1 MISQDNPAILHLVK
15 NPQPAGPP
23 GAAAYQRECAVCH
36 GPDRGGTQ
44 NGPSLLDVPGR
55 LDPATVRGTI
65 VNGKGRMPAF
75 AHITDV
81 EMETLVTY
89 IVAPPGAAFAGRGRG
104 GPGRT
109 FPPGPVVGSGGAQV
123 RAVPAGGRGRAGGP
137 RPYPEGVEQT
147 PQYVINAYGTI
158 GLMMKPPFT
167 KLSRYDLN
175 TGTIKW
181 QVGLGDDARL
191 AAHGIT
197 GTGVTQMRSSLIVT
211 SAGLVFAPGG
221 DSKLRAYDTDTGKL
235 LWTSP
240 ALGGTIRGGHSMY
253 QVGGRQYVLVA
264 VSGDTPP
271 AGQWPKQE
279 GVTPPTGLIAFAL
292 PEGRVGS
299 A

>member
-1 MISQDNPAILHLVK
+1 
-15 NPQPAGPP
+15 
-23 GAAAYQRECAVCH
+23 
-36 GPDRGGTQ
+36 
-44 NGPSLLDVPGR
+44 
-55 LDPATVRGTI
+55 
-65 VNGKGRMPAF
+65 
-75 AHITDV
+75 
-81 EMETLVTY
+81 
-89 IVAPPGAAFAGRGRG
+89 
-104 GPGRT
+104 
-109 FPPGPVVGSGGAQV
+109 
-123 RAVPAGGRGRAGGP
+123 
-137 RPYPEGVEQT
+137 
-147 PQYVINAYGTI
+147 VINAYGTI
-158 GLMMKPPFT
+158 GVMMKPPFT

-191 AAHGIT
+191 AGHGIT

-240 ALGGTIRGGHSMY
+240 ALAGTIRGGHSMY

-279 GVTPPTGLIAFAL
+279 GITPPTGLIAFAL
-292 PEGRVGS
+292 PE
-299 A
+299 